1 MSELLPI
8 TEAEQLTLAI
18 FSMLGNDAAAVKVAK
33 EFVGSSQLNLQLL
46 QMSISESVNQAQEQL
61 NNGNIDWVV
70 VARKAVDSAQHKLTA
85 FN

>member
-18 FSMLGNDAAAVKVAK
+18 FSMLGNDSAAVKIAK

-46 QMSISESVNQAQEQL
+46 KMSIGESVNQAQEQL

>member
-8 TEAEQLTLAI
+8 TDSEQQTLAL
-18 FSMLGNDAAAVKVAK
+18 FSLFGGDAAAVKIAK
-33 EFVGSSQLNLQLL
+33 EFVGSSQLNFQLL
-46 QMSISESVNQAQEQL
+46 QMSIGESVNQAQEQL

>member
-8 TEAEQLTLAI
+8 TDSEQQTLSL
-18 FSMLGNDAAAVKVAK
+18 FSLFNGDAAAVKVAM
-33 EFVGSSQLNLQLL
+33 EFVGSSQLNFQLL
-46 QMSISESVNQAQEQL
+46 QMSISESVKQAQEQL
-61 NNGNIDWVV
+61 NNGKIDWVV